1 MANGRRKNFIFS
13 KGTAL
18 IQLNS
23 LESSDVCSDSSEDAN
38 NEPRTMKS
46 GNQSTKEPL
55 IRRSTT
61 LAPFKMTEISSKGS
75 QVEIQ
80 ISPAEDSNTVSPEV
94 RS

>member
-1 MANGRRKNFIFS
+1 MANGRKKNLIFS

-23 LESSDVCSDSSEDAN
+23 LESSDVCSDSSEDADD
-38 NEPRTMKS
+38 ERGTMKS
-46 GNQSTKEPL
+46 ANQSIKEPL
-55 IRRSTT
+55 FRKSST

-80 ISPAEDSNTVSPEV
+80 ISPADSNVVSPEV